1 MLNEYNIFFVEF
13 FFKLQKVNQS
23 SLVFIG
29 KFLAR
34 TNGDADHSYRDAS
47 LPIQIIN

>member
-1 MLNEYNIFFVEF
+1 MLMNITFFLENF

-23 SLVFIG
+23 SLVLIG

-34 TNGDADHSYRDAS
+34 TNGDTDHSYRDAS